1 MTKFLF
7 GMITGAALMFTALHY
22 HIVQSDAGFHLVPKT
37 ESTLTDVYVDIRGFT
52 TADWRRHPTLAAAMV
67 RNRRGDLITEQA
79 ADDLRQDL
87 HATIDGLID
96 RFGGQ

>member
-22 HIVQSDAGFHLVPKT
+22 HVVQSDAGFHLVPKT
-37 ESTLTDVYVDIRGFT
+37 ESTLADAYVDIRGFT
-52 TADWRRHPTLAAAMV
+52 TADWRRHKALAAAMV
-67 RNRRGDLITEQA
+67 HGRRSDLITQQA
-79 ADDLRQDL
+79 AGDLRAEL

-96 RFGGQ
+96 RLSS